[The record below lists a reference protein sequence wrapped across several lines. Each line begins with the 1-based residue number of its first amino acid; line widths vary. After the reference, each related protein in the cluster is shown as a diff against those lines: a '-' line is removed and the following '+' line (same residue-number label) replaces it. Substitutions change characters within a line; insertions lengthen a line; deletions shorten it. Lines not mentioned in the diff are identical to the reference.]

1 MTATMAVSVAP
12 GEQTTMPRR
21 SLNQLQETA
30 WRLSR
35 HILEMTTIAG
45 SGHPSSSLSA
55 IDIMTGLMVAAA
67 LEAAQTLS
75 GRGINARVIDMH
87 TLKPLDAATIVRAAQ
102 ETGALVTAEEHLLE
116 GGLGSAVARVVTEQ
130 HPAPMAFVALR
141 NTYAESGK
149 GGELLEKYGLTAAE
163 IVVAVDQVLARK
175 QALRQR

>member
-1 MTATMAVSVAP
+1 MFAHVGPVYLRT
-12 GEQTTMPRR
+12 GR
-21 SLNQLQETA
+21 SKTPLIYTNGFPFTIGQANQLREGNDVA
-30 WRLSR
+30 
-35 HILEMTTIAG
+35 IIAC
-45 SGHPSSSLSA
+45 
-55 IDIMTGLMVAAA
+55 GLMVAAA

-87 TLKPLDAATIVRAAQ
+87 TLKPLDEATIVRAAQ

-130 HPAPMAFVALR
+130 HAAPMAFVALR

-175 QALRQR
+175 